1 VETTLGVLNGPA
13 RGAFNDKLPCAQIV
27 LTRFS
32 DVNFMRA
39 FHYAEARSVLSS
51 LLAAKELGSAE
62 CRQILT
68 RLVGATLDRVAE
80 LLETVLNTIE
90 AGRKAVKVVVAAG
103 WHWTWA
109 RTITRVS
116 RLSAVSG
123 AAYCG
128 PPSAAGA
135 RR

>member
-1 VETTLGVLNGPA
+1 
-13 RGAFNDKLPCAQIV
+13 
-27 LTRFS
+27 
-32 DVNFMRA
+32 MRA

-103 WHWTWA
+103 VA
-109 RTITRVS
+109 LNLGADLS

>member
-90 AGRKAVKVVVAAG
+90 AGRKAVKVVVAAAVALNLG
-103 WHWTWA
+103 A
-109 RTITRVS
+109 DLS